1 MNRQEEIR
9 SAVFYALIVIVTC
22 IALGAI
28 LVVFHELVLSSWR
41 QLSTFDTFQSRNQI
55 DNISP

>member
-1 MNRQEEIR
+1 
-9 SAVFYALIVIVTC
+9 VTC